1 MASFS
6 AVAYEYA
13 IEMTYP
19 LPEGTSAGLI
29 NVGSQVHICLACDN
43 QVRLKRYVLLCLQ
56 VISLGVIS
64 FVGYF
69 ADPSVNNVQVGLW
82 SMVGLVGLS
91 CLISLLVRPELR
103 RVKIDKK

>member
-29 NVGSQVHICLACDN
+29 NVGSQVCMGA
-43 QVRLKRYVLLCLQ
+43 V
-56 VISLGVIS
+56 
-64 FVGYF
+64 
-69 ADPSVNNVQVGLW
+69 VN
-82 SMVGLVGLS
+82 LS
-91 CLISLLVRPELR
+91 CLVCDKHNRLKQSC
-103 RVKIDKK
+103 RVYRSYPLE